1 MRIRSYNRIERAIVM
16 HIMGLPPEVLEA
28 SFQLTPNAYYKKQLS
43 DNIKRGIAQ
52 AKLRKQAEQKV
63 PSHE

>member
-1 MRIRSYNRIERAIVM
+1 MKIKSYNKLERAIVM

-28 SFQLTPNAYYKKQLS
+28 SFQLTPSAYYKKQIS

-52 AKLRKQAEQKV
+52 AKLRKLPKQKE